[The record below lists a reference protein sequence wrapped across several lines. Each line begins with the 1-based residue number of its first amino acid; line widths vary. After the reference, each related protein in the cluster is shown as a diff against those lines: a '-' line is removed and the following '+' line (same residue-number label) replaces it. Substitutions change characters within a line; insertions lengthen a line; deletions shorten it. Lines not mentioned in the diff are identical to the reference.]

1 MPGFSFQS
9 YERVPGVGD
18 EDYNHNDP
26 LQRAAATE
34 QRTRDYFVRL
44 LPTSYIIHNNLVLS
58 KRQGHAHGAWLR
70 AQSLTA
76 SLLSPGQVTVEVA
89 KIAREKLRVNSAP
102 ENALVS
108 FDAIPAA
115 ARLSGPLLCN
125 DRDRSLFESAASP
138 RSNVTVRRR
147 STTTRIVQSLWP
159 T

>member
-44 LPTSYIIHNNLVLS
+44 LPTSYIIHNNLVRS
-58 KRQGHAHGAWLR
+58 KRQGHAHSAWLR

-108 FDAIPAA
+108 LDAIPAA
-115 ARLSGPLLCN
+115 ATYRSAGARL
-125 DRDRSLFESAASP
+125 RMA
-138 RSNVTVRRR
+138 VT
-147 STTTRIVQSLWP
+147 QHLSLWLRP
-159 T
+159 RRYCVP